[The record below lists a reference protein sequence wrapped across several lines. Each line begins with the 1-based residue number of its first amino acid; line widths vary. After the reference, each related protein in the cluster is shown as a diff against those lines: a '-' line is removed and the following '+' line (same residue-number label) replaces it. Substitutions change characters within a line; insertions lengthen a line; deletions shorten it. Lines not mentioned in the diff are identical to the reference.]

1 MKNALSRVLFVSV
14 FLICLGLLTQT
25 TEARAQQAFE
35 SVIISNF
42 SGLKNGNI
50 YELQNGQ
57 IWKQTEYWIWIWTW
71 VRPRVIIY
79 NEGTWKMKVENIDH
93 PVTVV
98 RIK

>member
-1 MKNALSRVLFVSV
+1 MRNALSRVLFVSV
-14 FLICLGLLTQT
+14 FLICLGLLTQAP
-25 TEARAQQAFE
+25 EARAQQAFE

-42 SGLKNGNI
+42 SGLNNENI

-57 IWKQTEYWIWIWTW
+57 IWKQTEHWIWVWVW

-79 NEGTWKMKVENIDH
+79 NEGVWKMKVENIDH